1 MAHAAAETDATQQAD
16 KAGGLV
22 EQRSGSFITHVAT
35 LAAAARAGLAAEVEL
50 GREAFEIAQWGLRT
64 GAATALA
71 QASARLAKGDGEL
84 AQRVR
89 ERQDLGWRWQA
100 ADRRLSDALGR
111 ADAKLADEMRREMA
125 SLDARIA
132 GLDATL
138 REQFPDYAALVNP
151 QPLSMAEAQALLGP
165 EEALVAYLVS
175 KEESFVWALTRDGS
189 AWQRL
194 DVNEGELAKEVARL
208 RQGLDLEALRKKAE
222 AKEDLKDVLFDLDAA
237 HALYRRLLGP
247 VESLIVGKRHLI
259 VVPAGPLTSLPF
271 QVLVTDK
278 PMRSVQSLG
287 DIAAYAEAPW
297 LIQRHTIT
305 ILPSVSS
312 LRALRVLAKASSAN
326 KPMLGIGD
334 PVFTLDAPL
343 RTAGGAGAAKVRGYA
358 SYFRGDVADLEE
370 LRQGLEPLP
379 ETADELKA
387 VAQKLGAPASDLL
400 LGAAA
405 TETAVK
411 RANLRQF
418 RVVYFATHGL
428 VAGEVKGLAEPA
440 LVLSLPKQP
449 SEIDDGLLT
458 ASEVAQLQLDAEWVV
473 LSACNTAAGETPGAE
488 GLSGLARAFFYAG
501 TRALLVS
508 HWQVQSDAAVALTTG
523 TFAAMNASPGHRSGR
538 GAAARHAGTDGRWL
552 EPAQSAPRRVG
563 AVRRRRRGRGGT

>member
-64 GAATALA
+64 GAAAALA

-194 DVNEGELAKEVARL
+194 DVNEGELAKEVVRL

-259 VVPAGPLTSLPF
+259 VVPAGALTSLPF
-271 QVLVTDK
+271 QVLVTEK

-334 PVFTLDAPL
+334 PVFAPV
-343 RTAGGAGAAKVRGYA
+343 APPHCAPPVRGA
-358 SYFRGDVADLEE
+358 RPRCVAM
-370 LRQGLEPLP
+370 PAISAVTLP
-379 ETADELKA
+379 T
-387 VAQKLGAPASDLL
+387 
-400 LGAAA
+400 
-405 TETAVK
+405 
-411 RANLRQF
+411 
-418 RVVYFATHGL
+418 
-428 VAGEVKGLAEPA
+428 
-440 LVLSLPKQP
+440 
-449 SEIDDGLLT
+449 
-458 ASEVAQLQLDAEWVV
+458 W
-473 LSACNTAAGETPGAE
+473 
-488 GLSGLARAFFYAG
+488 
-501 TRALLVS
+501 
-508 HWQVQSDAAVALTTG
+508 
-523 TFAAMNASPGHRSGR
+523 
-538 GAAARHAGTDGRWL
+538 
-552 EPAQSAPRRVG
+552 RR
-563 AVRRRRRGRGGT
+563 

>member
-1 MAHAAAETDATQQAD
+1 M
-16 KAGGLV
+16 KA
-22 EQRSGSFITHVAT
+22 
-35 LAAAARAGLAAEVEL
+35 
-50 GREAFEIAQWGLRT
+50 
-64 GAATALA
+64 
-71 QASARLAKGDGEL
+71 
-84 AQRVR
+84 
-89 ERQDLGWRWQA
+89 
-100 ADRRLSDALGR
+100 
-111 ADAKLADEMRREMA
+111 
-125 SLDARIA
+125 
-132 GLDATL
+132 
-138 REQFPDYAALVNP
+138 
-151 QPLSMAEAQALLGP
+151 
-165 EEALVAYLVS
+165 
-175 KEESFVWALTRDGS
+175 
-189 AWQRL
+189 
-194 DVNEGELAKEVARL
+194 ELAKEVVRL

-278 PMRSVQSLG
+278 PMRSVRSLG

-312 LRALRVLAKASSAN
+312 LRALRVLAKPSSAN

-343 RTAGGAGAAKVRGYA
+343 RTAGGAGAVKVRGYA

-440 LVLSLPKQP
+440 LVLSLPKAAKRDRRRAVDGERGGAAPARCRVGSAVSLQHGGRRDAWRGGP
-449 SEIDDGLLT
+449 LRPGAGLL
-458 ASEVAQLQLDAEWVV
+458 LRRR
-473 LSACNTAAGETPGAE
+473 PGAP
-488 GLSGLARAFFYAG
+488 G
-501 TRALLVS
+501 
-508 HWQVQSDAAVALTTG
+508 VAL
-523 TFAAMNASPGHRSGR
+523 ASAVGCGGSADHRHVRCHERQSRHRPGR
-538 GAAARHAGTDGRWL
+538 GAPARHARTDERWL

-563 AVRRRRRGRGGT
+563 AVRRRRRGWSGT